1 MTTQI
6 DQKAEDIICNHAWF
20 SAIPGFMPIFILDI
34 IGITAIQVDMVK
46 QLAAHYDKPYS
57 QQKGKAIVTSLTGSI
72 VARIPGY
79 SVRAAFK
86 SIPVVG
92 WILGGLSLS
101 AFAAASTYA
110 VGQVFKEHLAQG
122 GTLNNLDPESFKKFY
137 AQQFE
142 KGRQFF
148 QTKKQEATSS
158 DEEE

>member
-1 MTTQI
+1 MTMQI

-20 SAIPGFMPIFILDI
+20 STVPGFMPVFILDI

-57 QQKGKAIVTSLTGSI
+57 HQKGKAVVTALTSSI
-72 VARIPGY
+72 LARIPGY
-79 SVRAAFK
+79 SARAAFK
-86 SIPVVG
+86 AIPVVG

-137 AQQFE
+137 QQQFE

-148 QTKKQEATSS
+148 QTKLKEVSS